1 MTEVGSSVAATP
13 VAEECAPDW
22 FKWVTRISIV
32 FGIAGIAITAWV
44 VGLGTI
50 FDHLRQIGP
59 WFLVLVGV
67 EMISTVCDA
76 SAVYLMTRGTGAPS
90 FRDVIVAQFAG
101 RAVNSVTPASNLGEA
116 LKVSLLARN
125 CSTGRIIAA
134 VLYTQLAAIVMSL
147 AVIAIGSVATAF
159 LFDVVPIA
167 KIALCAAGLVSACL
181 AATVVVLVRRGM
193 LSTLTAAL
201 ARLHIISKARHERW
215 KDRLK
220 DLDRRLR
227 GEVGG
232 EHRRGAIA
240 AIAVSQLL
248 QKGLTYGTVMAAGYL
263 LGPGQFLALLSAGV
277 VLGWISTIIPM
288 GLGISEGGN
297 VALFA
302 LIGAP
307 TALGVALAL
316 ARRVNQVVFA
326 LLGFTVLTAD
336 RVASRV
342 HRELR
347 TSATHRATHAHV

>member
-1 MTEVGSSVAATP
+1 VSEVVSSLPATP
-13 VAEECAPDW
+13 VAEECAPEW

-32 FGIAGIAITAWV
+32 FGIAGIAVTAWV
-44 VGLGTI
+44 VGVGTI
-50 FDHLRQIGP
+50 FDHLRAIGP

-134 VLYTQLAAIVMSL
+134 VLYCQLAAIVMSL
-147 AVIAIGSVATAF
+147 IVIAIGSVATAF
-159 LFDVVPIA
+159 MFDVVPIA
-167 KIALCAAGLVSACL
+167 KVALCAAALVSACL

-193 LSTLTAAL
+193 LSTLTAFL

-215 KDRLK
+215 KDRLT

-232 EHRRGAIA
+232 EHRRGAIG

-248 QKGLTYGTVMAAGYL
+248 QKALTYGTVMAAGYL

-277 VLGWISTIIPM
+277 VLGWVSTIIPM

-326 LLGFTVLTAD
+326 LLGFSVLTAD

-342 HRELR
+342 HTQLR
-347 TSATHRATHAHV
+347 TKPAHV